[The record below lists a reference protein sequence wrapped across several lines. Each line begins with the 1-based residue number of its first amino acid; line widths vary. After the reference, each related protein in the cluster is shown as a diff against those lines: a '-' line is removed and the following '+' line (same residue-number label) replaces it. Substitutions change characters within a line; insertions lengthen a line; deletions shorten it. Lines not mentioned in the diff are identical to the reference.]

1 MVHAVGPSA
10 LRSPRE
16 PTLPRPLTAGE
27 LDAIVEGFRASAV
40 NAVAA
45 GFEVVELHAAHGSL
59 LAQFLS
65 AVTNHRP
72 GAESLGGQLA
82 LVARITREIRS
93 AAPQAVL
100 GIRLSID
107 GAAQPAPIPYPFRIR
122 ARLAL
127 LTELSNTPLA
137 GISAGCGRP
146 PSQAVKWPKSQSA
159 VN

>member
-16 PTLPRPLTAGE
+16 PTRPRRLTAGE

-82 LVARITREIRS
+82 LVARIAREIRPRHRGPSS
-93 AAPQAVL
+93 ASGSRSTAPHSRHL
-100 GIRLSID
+100 
-107 GAAQPAPIPYPFRIR
+107 FRIHSVF
-122 ARLAL
+122 ARD
-127 LTELSNTPLA
+127 
-137 GISAGCGRP
+137 
-146 PSQAVKWPKSQSA
+146 
-159 VN
+159 